1 MLYCSSLER
10 LYAYKII
17 RLYGGRVTDMRRD
30 KSNLI
35 PFERLRKVIYLKKRA
50 KSEQGIPVS
59 AVIFWILG
67 VCCILY
73 CGGIA
78 VAGFGTY
85 FFLIWGAMGIVFLL
99 LGTLLS
105 NRALV
110 SRVPRWLKVTT
121 LSLFF
126 LGILLFVGVEGLI
139 LSQYRAVPEPGADYV
154 IILGAQW
161 RQEGPSEVLRR
172 RLDRAVEYLNENPD
186 TQVIVSGGQG
196 SNEPVSEAA
205 GMRQYLV
212 DVGINDERIQMEDA
226 STNTFQ
232 NLIFSG
238 RLLDPENDKV
248 VIVTN
253 NFHVFRAVCIAEKQG
268 YRDVEGMAAGSVA
281 GMAPHNLL
289 REFFGVVKDF
299 LEGNL

>member
-1 MLYCSSLER
+1 MCD
-10 LYAYKII
+10 
-17 RLYGGRVTDMRRD
+17 GRETDMRRD

-35 PFERLRKVIYLKKRA
+35 PFKKLRKKIYSERHARSKR
-50 KSEQGIPVS
+50 SIPVS
-59 AVIFWILG
+59 AVLFWLLG

-73 CGGIA
+73 CVGIA
-78 VAGFGTY
+78 VVGFGTY
-85 FFLIWGAMGIVFLL
+85 FFLIWGVMGILFLL
-99 LGTLLS
+99 TGTLLS
-105 NRALV
+105 NRGLV
-110 SRVPRWLKVTT
+110 RRLPRWLKVITI
-121 LSLFF
+121 SLFS

-139 LSQYRAVPEPGADYV
+139 LSQYSAVPKPGADYV

-161 RQEGPSEVLRR
+161 RVEGPSEVLRR
-172 RLDRAVEYLNENPD
+172 RLDKAVEYLNENPD

-196 SNEPVSEAA
+196 NNEPVSEAA

-212 DVGINDERIQMEDA
+212 DAGINGERILMEDA

-232 NLIFSG
+232 NVLFSG
-238 RLLDPENDKV
+238 RLLDPENDRV

-253 NFHVFRAVCIAEKQG
+253 NFHVFRALRIAEKQG
-268 YRDVEGMAAGSVA
+268 YKDVEGMAAGSLA

>member
-1 MLYCSSLER
+1 MGDER
-10 LYAYKII
+10 E
-17 RLYGGRVTDMRRD
+17 TDMRKGKND
-30 KSNLI
+30 LISFEKSK
-35 PFERLRKVIYLKKRA
+35 KVIYLERRGKVKR
-50 KSEQGIPVS
+50 GTPVG
-59 AVIFWILG
+59 AVFFRLMG
-67 VCCILY
+67 VSCILY

-78 VAGFGTY
+78 VKGFGTY

-105 NRALV
+105 NRELV
-110 SRVPRWLKVTT
+110 RRLPRWLKVIT

-126 LGILLFVGVEGLI
+126 IGILLFAGVEGLI
-139 LSQYRAVPEPGADYV
+139 LSQYKAVPRPGADYV

-161 RQEGPSEVLRR
+161 KLEGPSEVLRR
-172 RLDRAVEYLNENPD
+172 RLDKAVEYLNENPD
-186 TQVIVSGGQG
+186 TQVIVSGGKG

-212 DVGINDERIQMEDA
+212 DAGINDERILVEDA

-232 NLIFSG
+232 NLVFSG
-238 RLLDPENDKV
+238 RLLDLENDQV
-248 VIVTN
+248 AIVTN
-253 NFHVFRAVCIAEKQG
+253 NFHVFRAVRIAEKQG
-268 YRDVEGMAAGSVA
+268 YRDVEGMAASSAA
-281 GMAPHNLL
+281 GMAPNNLL

>member
-1 MLYCSSLER
+1 MR
-10 LYAYKII
+10 LYDERA
-17 RLYGGRVTDMRRD
+17 TDMRRD

-35 PFERLRKVIYLKKRA
+35 PFEKLRKVTYLKRWA
-50 KSEQGIPVS
+50 KSERGIPVS

-78 VAGFGTY
+78 VVGFGTY
-85 FFLIWGAMGIVFLL
+85 FFLIWGALGIVFLL

-110 SRVPRWLKVTT
+110 RRLPRWLKVIT

-126 LGILLFVGVEGLI
+126 LGILLFMGVEGLI
-139 LSQYRAVPEPGADYV
+139 LSQYRAAPEPGADYV

-161 RQEGPSEVLRR
+161 RLEGPSEVLRR
-172 RLDRAVEYLNENPD
+172 RLDKAVEYLNENPD
-186 TQVIVSGGQG
+186 TLVIVSGGQG

-212 DVGINDERIQMEDA
+212 DAGVNDERIQMEDA

-232 NLIFSG
+232 NLVFSS

-268 YRDVEGMAAGSVA
+268 YRDVEGMAAGSVV

>member
-1 MLYCSSLER
+1 MCDGRETGMRKEKNDLAPFEKLGKVVHLKRRAKLER
-10 LYAYKII
+10 S
-17 RLYGGRVTDMRRD
+17 TPM
-30 KSNLI
+30 
-35 PFERLRKVIYLKKRA
+35 
-50 KSEQGIPVS
+50 S
-59 AVIFWILG
+59 ALIFWLLG

-78 VAGFGTY
+78 VMGFGTY
-85 FFLIWGAMGIVFLL
+85 FFLIWGVMGIVFLL
-99 LGTLLS
+99 SGTLLS
-105 NRALV
+105 NRELV
-110 SRVPRWLKVTT
+110 RRLPRWLKVIT
-121 LSLFF
+121 LSLFL
-126 LGILLFVGVEGLI
+126 LGILLFICVEGLI

-161 RQEGPSEVLRR
+161 KPTGPSEVLRR
-172 RLDRAVEYLNENPD
+172 RLDKAVEYLNENPD
-186 TQVIVSGGQG
+186 TKAIVSGGKG

-212 DVGINDERIQMEDA
+212 DVGINDERILVEDTSA
-226 STNTFQ
+226 NTFQ
-232 NLIFSG
+232 NLVFSG

-253 NFHVFRAVCIAEKQG
+253 NFHVFRSLCIAEKQG
-268 YRDVEGMAAGSVA
+268 YKDVEGMAASSVA

-299 LEGNL
+299 MVGNL

>member
-1 MLYCSSLER
+1 MWR
-10 LYAYKII
+10 GKK
-17 RLYGGRVTDMRRD
+17 D
-30 KSNLI
+30 LI
-35 PFERLRKVIYLKKRA
+35 PFEKSKKVIYLDRRGRV
-50 KSEQGIPVS
+50 ERGVPIS
-59 AVIFWILG
+59 AVLFWLLG

-78 VAGFGTY
+78 LMGFGTY
-85 FFLIWGAMGIVFLL
+85 FFLIWGAMGIIFLL

-105 NRALV
+105 KRELV
-110 SRVPRWLKVTT
+110 RRLPRWLKVIA
-121 LSLFF
+121 LFLFF
-126 LGILLFVGVEGLI
+126 LGIFLFAGVEGLI
-139 LSQYRAVPEPGADYV
+139 LSQYRTVPKPGADYV

-161 RQEGPSEVLRR
+161 RLEGPSEVLRR
-172 RLDRAVEYLNENPD
+172 RLDKAVEYLNENPD

-212 DVGINDERIQMEDA
+212 DAGINDERILVEDA
-226 STNTFQ
+226 SANTFQ
-232 NLIFSG
+232 NVVFSG

-268 YRDVEGMAAGSVA
+268 YKNVEGMAAGSVA

>member
-1 MLYCSSLER
+1 
-10 LYAYKII
+10 
-17 RLYGGRVTDMRRD
+17 MRRD
-30 KSNLI
+30 KGKLI
-35 PFERLRKVIYLKKRA
+35 TFEKSRKVINLKRRV
-50 KSEQGIPVS
+50 KSERSIPVS
-59 AVIFWILG
+59 AVLFWLLG

-73 CGGIA
+73 CAGIA
-78 VAGFGTY
+78 MVGFGTY
-85 FFLIWGAMGIVFLL
+85 FFLIWGAMGVVFLL
-99 LGTLLS
+99 SGTLLS
-105 NRALV
+105 NRELV
-110 SRVPRWLKVTT
+110 RRLPRWLKIIT

-126 LGILLFVGVEGLI
+126 LGILLFVGVEGMI

-161 RQEGPSEVLRR
+161 RLEGPSEVLRR
-172 RLDRAVEYLNENPD
+172 RLDKAVEYLNENPD

-212 DVGINDERIQMEDA
+212 DAGINDERILMEDA
-226 STNTFQ
+226 SVNTFQ
-232 NLIFSG
+232 NVVFSG
-238 RLLDPENDKV
+238 QLLDPENDRV

-253 NFHVFRAVCIAEKQG
+253 NFHIFRAVRIAEKQG
-268 YRDVEGMAAGSVA
+268 YKDVEGMAAGSVA